1 MHVLPHGPP
10 TLGARP
16 PSPPEHQTPTVNWSV
31 RHVSQIKS
39 LGAPPPGIPVPPE
52 RPKPTLLAQ
61 SSQATSK
68 VNWSTPLA
76 YHADLGVPGFPDIR
90 YNPGV
95 QQFCTRSYRP
105 SLKPYMADAPTG
117 Q

>member
-1 MHVLPHGPP
+1 MAPRPWGPA
-10 TLGARP
+10 LYH
-16 PSPPEHQTPTVNWSV
+16 PPEHQTLTVNWSV
-31 RHVSQIKS
+31 SHVSQIKS